1 MEASGIIGFVKPRKT
16 AKGLTTYSFT
26 LDDRDD
32 ERWFGTYDQEPAD
45 VGTFVEFEYVT
56 NGAGFNNVDNKTMKV
71 VEQDK
76 AENTDGPNDD
86 IPASLPKAKVA
97 YGKATN
103 RDANINWQSARN
115 ASISI
120 LEVAN
125 AAGALDLGT
134 GKKGS
139 KLDALLIQVNR
150 LTVDFYEQ
158 AMEVNNTGEVPED
171 FQG

>member
-1 MEASGIIGFVKPRKT
+1 MEASGLIGFVKPRKT
-16 AKGLTTYSFT
+16 VKGLTTYSFT
-26 LDDRDD
+26 FDDRDD
-32 ERWFGTYDQEPAD
+32 DRWFGTYTEEPAEA
-45 VGTFVEFEYVT
+45 GTFVEFEYIT
-56 NGAGFNNVDNKTMKV
+56 NGAGFHNVDNKTMKV
-71 VEQDK
+71 VE
-76 AENTDGPNDD
+76 AEKESDGPAAKETAE
-86 IPASLPKAKVA
+86 PTKAKAA

-115 ASISI
+115 ASIAV

-139 KLDALLIQVNR
+139 KLDALLVFANR
-150 LTVDFYEQ
+150 LTLDFYNH
-158 AMEVNNTGEVPED
+158 AMEVNTTGDVPEE